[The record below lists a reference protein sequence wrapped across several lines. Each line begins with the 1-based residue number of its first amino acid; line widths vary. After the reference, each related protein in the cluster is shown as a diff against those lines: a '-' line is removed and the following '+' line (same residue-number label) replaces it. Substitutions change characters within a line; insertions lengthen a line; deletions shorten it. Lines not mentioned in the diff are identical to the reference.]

1 MSQFDDSER
10 TRLDAPVDART
21 RLFAILGHPIDH
33 VRAPVVW
40 STLFKRYGINAVFLP
55 AHVEPEGIDA
65 AIAGF
70 KRLKNIDGLMF
81 TMPHKVAALR
91 HADDITERARRVG
104 SLNLLRPNADGSWSG
119 DNVDGAGFI
128 AGLAADGIS
137 IDGVHAYVNGAGGVG
152 ENIAWSLATHATQ
165 RLASLTLFDIDS
177 ARATGLAARIA
188 AACSL
193 KTSAGAMIV
202 NQCGLAINA
211 SPVGLEANDP
221 MPFAVAALPQ
231 HAVVAD
237 VIMEPMFTPL
247 LKAAAARGL
256 KTHHGRNM
264 MNFGMTLAAQFF
276 RLPSGRE
283 WNGGALQNSTHQT
296 H

>member
-137 IDGVHAYVNGAGGVG
+137 IDGVHAHVNGRVA
-152 ENIAWSLATHATQ
+152 LAKTSRGLSPRTP
-165 RLASLTLFDIDS
+165 RSDWPASPCLTLT
-177 ARATGLAARIA
+177 AH
-188 AACSL
+188 
-193 KTSAGAMIV
+193 
-202 NQCGLAINA
+202 
-211 SPVGLEANDP
+211 
-221 MPFAVAALPQ
+221 ALPGLRRALRR
-231 HAVVAD
+231 HAPSKPAQ
-237 VIMEPMFTPL
+237 
-247 LKAAAARGL
+247 AR
-256 KTHHGRNM
+256 
-264 MNFGMTLAAQFF
+264 
-276 RLPSGRE
+276 
-283 WNGGALQNSTHQT
+283 
-296 H
+296 